1 MKIIKYPEPGNWPE
15 IIRRPAVD
23 DEAFQ
28 SKVSAILKD
37 IRQRGDAAAI
47 EYTRQFDKVDL
58 DSMKVS
64 AEEFEEAE
72 KICLPELKAAIR
84 TAKENIEKF
93 HQAQW
98 ESEQKIETMPGV
110 TCWRKSVPIQKVGLY
125 IPGGTAPL
133 FSTILMLGIPAK
145 IAGCE
150 QIALC
155 TPAKEGGKVDD
166 AILFTARLVGVTD
179 IYKLGGVQ
187 AIGAMA
193 YGTAS
198 VPAVDKIFGPG
209 NQFVTTAKQMV
220 SQEGIAIDLPAG
232 PSELAVI
239 ADSSANP
246 EFLAADLLS
255 QAEHGNDSQVI
266 LVTDDEDLL
275 NKTSH
280 AIEEQL
286 KALPRKKVAR
296 MALENSKM
304 VLIKNMDKAVELINA
319 YAPEHLILA
328 TSQPEQL
335 ADKVINA
342 GSVFMGHFT
351 PESAGDYAS
360 GTNHTLPT
368 NGYARNFSGVSLDSF
383 IKKITF
389 QEITEDGI
397 KNIGKTVEVMAEA
410 EQLIAH
416 KNAVSVRLNYL
427 KDQ

>member
-58 DSMKVS
+58 DSLKVS

>member
-58 DSMKVS
+58 DSLKVS

-280 AIEEQL
+280 AIDEQL

-304 VLIKNMDKAVELINA
+304 VLVGNMDEAVKLINV

-328 TSQPEQL
+328 TNDPGKL
-335 ADKVINA
+335 VDKVINA

-368 NGYARNFSGVSLDSF
+368 NGFARNFSGVSLDSF

-397 KNIGKTVEVMAEA
+397 KNIGKTVEVMAKA

-416 KNAVSVRLNYL
+416 KNAVSVRLKYL
-427 KDQ
+427 NDQ

>member
-416 KNAVSVRLNYL
+416 KNAVSVRLKYL
-427 KDQ
+427 NDQ